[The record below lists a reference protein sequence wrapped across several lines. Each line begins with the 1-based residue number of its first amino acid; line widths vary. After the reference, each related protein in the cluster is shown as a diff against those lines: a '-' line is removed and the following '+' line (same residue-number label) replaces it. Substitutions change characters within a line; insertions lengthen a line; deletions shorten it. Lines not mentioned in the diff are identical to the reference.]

1 MEAQG
6 RVTDFFASKKHN
18 SDTQPSKRRKVQLI
32 PSETN
37 ISYLD
42 LTNKYGNRKGTV
54 AGTIPKTGPTK
65 PENDHSVQIS
75 STKAVTS
82 KTNQIMK
89 TLRSTRKKKCRKL
102 NQKGQMTIDNIFERI
117 AKESSGLENGQ
128 EQGVIVDETTSFWDD
143 HDGPIS
149 SGNQTPVRSIQTAAG
164 QSVPS
169 RKRRRDA
176 ETKLVEGMGV
186 ATPEKNYRPTIYPET
201 SKSRRKIDLVE
212 TLEKKTEEELDFIL
226 PKTPPAISPLH
237 KTPEKI
243 QALDIKPAPDSCRN
257 LFQKMESM
265 TDKLS
270 PDEVKADLSADTE
283 VKVKFSAAEVKAK
296 LSTAEVK
303 ARLAKA
309 KKLEQLKE
317 QLIQFNKDK
326 AELEKSRGPRLK
338 KFEEIKIEL
347 DTDKSSAV
355 PAYEKYHSLAAP
367 TPPSLTLPYKY
378 KVLAEMFQS
387 MDTVVSML
395 HNRTEICTF
404 SKLKAAVQEMT
415 RRNFEQKNV
424 GQIKTVYPTA
434 YHLRQEKGLPMF
446 GKKTTG
452 YELTIEPDFSD
463 SADAVNVKTEPNT
476 RALFTAKH
484 LLQRKDIFQRS
495 LIRRVKQYHREFLS
509 KLEKPLTI
517 PDDKITRW
525 HPRFQLDQVPDVVS
539 APLPEAPVELKYQ
552 TAKDVLECRRGQLLP
567 KVVEKALEEVC
578 KESEISQPV
587 KIEPQMSV
595 QNLAATKGIPQSLLE
610 KIRAKEAKKLE
621 MSLTR
626 DFKEDKKI
634 ERMKRLPGIMRII
647 RTHFV
652 TEKKPALPLE
662 PVIQKLVDSFHSCIS
677 YHDVE
682 AHVKLIVEI
691 LPEWMT
697 MVEIK
702 RGKFLK
708 IDKNLDLQTVVD
720 KVENMIKTC
729 I

>member
-6 RVTDFFASKKHN
+6 KVTDFFASKKRN
-18 SDTQPSKRRKVQLI
+18 ADAQPSKRRKAQLI
-32 PSETN
+32 PSEKN

-42 LTNKYGNRKGTV
+42 STNKHGNRKGSV
-54 AGTIPKTGPTK
+54 AGIAPKTESTK
-65 PENDHSVQIS
+65 SENDNSVQIS
-75 STKAVTS
+75 HTKVVTD
-82 KTNQIMK
+82 KKNQTMK
-89 TLRSTRKKKCRKL
+89 TLTSSRKNRFTKL
-102 NQKGQMTIDNIFERI
+102 SKGQMTIDNVFARV
-117 AKESSGLENGQ
+117 AKVSSNRENEQKEGL
-128 EQGVIVDETTSFWDD
+128 IVDEITSSWDD

-149 SGNQTPVRSIQTAAG
+149 SGNQTPVKSIQTNVG

-169 RKRRRDA
+169 RKRRRDW
-176 ETKLVEGMGV
+176 ESMLSKEELGSF
-186 ATPEKNYRPTIYPET
+186 TPLQNSKPTLPPET
-201 SKSRRKIDLVE
+201 SKSRRKIDLAKS
-212 TLEKKTEEELDFIL
+212 LEKKTEDELDIML

-243 QALDIKPAPDSCRN
+243 LTLGINPAPDSCRN
-257 LFQKMESM
+257 LFQNRESM
-265 TDKLS
+265 IDNLS
-270 PDEVKADLSADTE
+270 SDGVKANLSADM
-283 VKVKFSAAEVKAK
+283 KVKFSAADVKAK
-296 LSTAEVK
+296 LSSAEVK

-309 KKLEQLKE
+309 GKLEELKAQLL
-317 QLIQFNKDK
+317 QLHKNK
-326 AELEKSRGPRLK
+326 AELEKSRGPKLK
-338 KFEEIKIEL
+338 KFDAIKVEV

-355 PAYEKYHSLAAP
+355 PAFEKYHSLAAP

-378 KVLAEMFQS
+378 KILSEMFRS

-415 RRNFEQKNV
+415 RRNFELNNV

-452 YELTIEPDFSD
+452 YELTVEANLSD
-463 SADAVNVKTEPNT
+463 SADSVNVKTEPNT
-476 RALFTAKH
+476 RAMFTAKN
-484 LLQRKDIFQRS
+484 LLQRKDIFHKS
-495 LIRRVKQYHREFLS
+495 LIRIVKQYHKEFLS
-509 KLEKPLTI
+509 KLDKPLAI
-517 PDDKITRW
+517 PDDRITRW
-525 HPRFQLDQVPDVVS
+525 HPRFQLDQIPDIEA
-539 APLPEAPVELKYQ
+539 APLPEAPVEKKYQ
-552 TAKDVLECRRGQLLP
+552 TAKDVLDCRRGQLLP
-567 KVVEKALEEVC
+567 KVEKALEEVC

-587 KIEPQMSV
+587 KMEPKTPV
-595 QNLAATKGIPQSLLE
+595 QNSTATKGIPQFLLE

-626 DFKEDKKI
+626 DIKEDKKI
-634 ERMKRLPGIMRII
+634 ERMKRLPRILRII

-662 PVIQKLVDSFHSCIS
+662 PVIQKLADSLHSCVS
-677 YHDVE
+677 YNDVE
-682 AHVKLIVEI
+682 ADVNLIIEI

-720 KVENMIKTC
+720 KVENMIKAY